1 MKLSLVKKAS
11 PTAATMT
18 LVDTET
24 NEAITNSKGQPM
36 AILVEGMQSTAA
48 RNAYLAIHRRLKP
61 RSVTKAEK
69 VRTEL
74 AKRKEAIEA
83 DYAKDDIADEAAD
96 ALATEYVDVVNQLEE
111 AATVVE
117 NYNASIGAEVL
128 VGITVGW
135 DNLEADD
142 KPLKFTKENAKAL
155 YEAEDWIAA
164 QVLSCASNA
173 ENFAPKM

>member
-11 PTAATMT
+11 PTSATLT
-18 LVDTET
+18 LTDPET
-24 NEAITNSKGQPM
+24 NEAITNSKGEAM
-36 AILVEGMQSTAA
+36 TIVVEGMQSTAA

-61 RSVTKAEK
+61 RNVTKAEK
-69 VRTEL
+69 ARTEL

-83 DYAKDDIADEAAD
+83 DYAKDGLSDEAAEV
-96 ALATEYVDVVNQLEE
+96 LTTEYAGVVSQLEE
-111 AATVVE
+111 AATVIE
-117 NYNASIGAEVL
+117 SYNASIGAEVL

-135 DNLEADD
+135 SNLEADD

-164 QVLSCASNA
+164 QVLSFASKA